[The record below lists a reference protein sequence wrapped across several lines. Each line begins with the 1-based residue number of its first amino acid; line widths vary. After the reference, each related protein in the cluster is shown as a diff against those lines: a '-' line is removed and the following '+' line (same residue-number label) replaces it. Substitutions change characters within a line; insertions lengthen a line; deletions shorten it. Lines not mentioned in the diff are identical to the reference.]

1 MNSKICSLLTVCLTA
16 TALLVPVEPAFS
28 SKLLNHEIKG
38 EKIQH
43 WLCVREAQDYLRC
56 QVTSHEE
63 GKNIHDNKS
72 LRLATAT
79 IPAPNSTQSKSMTK
93 IQQSLI
99 INTINANLL
108 EGLLLFASGGGIGLI
123 LCWHSQR
130 RYDRTAVLRR
140 NIETLERIWRISK

>member
-1 MNSKICSLLTVCLTA
+1 MKSKICGLLTFYLTA
-16 TALLVPVEPAFS
+16 TALLVPVEQAFG
-28 SKLLNHEIKG
+28 SKLLKQETKG

-43 WLCVREAQDYLRC
+43 WLCVREAQNYLRC

-63 GKNIHDNKS
+63 SKNIDDKS

-79 IPAPNSTQSKSMTK
+79 KPAPNSAKSKSITE

-108 EGLLLFASGGGIGLI
+108 QGLLLIAFGSGIGLI
-123 LCWHSQR
+123 LCLHDQR
-130 RYDRTAVLRR
+130 RYDRVTILRR
-140 NIETLERIWRISK
+140 NVETLERIWRISK